1 MAKKLRTEEEIDRDK
16 LALEPPRM
24 TVLSDQPLRSA
35 DAHLDALT
43 LAVKLGPVYDIL
55 RHPDTQTPLAIAVY
69 GDWGT
74 GKTSAMRWLEGLLIE
89 WNTRGDRG
97 KGGARGKVVRPVWF
111 YPWKYHDKDDVWRGL
126 IAEVILASI
135 EARGATLG
143 RIKKAV
149 KEFGMF
155 LGRSFLHAL
164 SSIPLTTAVDA
175 SSLQDIYEDY
185 RRTVHPETNYLNEFE
200 STLMAWVEETI
211 TDADERMVIFID
223 DLDRCLPEV
232 ALQVLEA
239 LKLYLNIS
247 DLIFVVGVDRIV
259 IDQLIQ
265 KLYSDIGLEPDKS
278 RHYLA
283 KMFQVEVVI
292 GPSEHQAE
300 GFLDKQL
307 TAIGE
312 HTNQYWAT
320 KLGDGERRMFRGV
333 VLRLAQRN
341 PREIKRLLNS
351 VLIHGA
357 GVLHV
362 KSEPFSFAQ
371 GMQIFLV
378 RKILDERY
386 TMGLTVD
393 TRAGMEFFH
402 RWSRL
407 VGGGAQ
413 ATVQNPED
421 LAAELMATGGAS
433 GEVAGVIAGKPRR
446 SATPYAEL
454 LTEPRFAHLR
464 LLLADRDLGQLMQIE
479 YPADTT
485 VLAEASPQELP
496 RGLIREAIAR
506 QRGKAPPALT
516 MLDHEQI
523 TQLVLEGE
531 EIVDIAPVQLLHNLE
546 SLDLSF
552 TAVEDLRPLK
562 SLDRL
567 HTLVLANSQVEDLTP
582 LRELKALH
590 TLSLANTRATDLRA
604 LRELGELRELDLR
617 GVPIRDISEL
627 SSLTALTSLSLAQT
641 AVEDLAPLAALTA
654 IESLSLASTRVS
666 DLSPLARLHA
676 LRSLYLSYTGVTD
689 LSPLASLPSLRS
701 LSLSGTPVS
710 DPAPLSQ
717 LGQLAIVD
725 LRGCPV
731 SADAV
736 ASLRRALPRA
746 EIRT

>member
-89 WNTRGDRG
+89 WNARGDRG
-97 KGGARGKVVRPVWF
+97 KGGTRGKVVRPVWF

-164 SSIPLTTAVDA
+164 SSIQLTTAVDA

-211 TDADERMVIFID
+211 TDAGERMVIFID

-247 DLIFVVGVDRIV
+247 DLIFVVGVDRVV

-265 KLYSDIGLEPDKS
+265 KLYSDIGLEPGKS

-292 GPSEHQAE
+292 GPNEHQAE
-300 GFLDKQL
+300 GFLDRQL

-312 HTNQYWAT
+312 HTNQYWAN

-407 VGGGAQ
+407 VGGGAP
-413 ATVQNPED
+413 ATVQNPEE
-421 LAAELMATGGAS
+421 LAAELMAAGGEDASGVAGKARTGAS
-433 GEVAGVIAGKPRR
+433 
-446 SATPYAEL
+446 PYAEL

-485 VLAEASPQELP
+485 ALAEASLQELP
-496 RGLIREAIAR
+496 WGLIREAIAR
-506 QRGKAPPALT
+506 QRGKAPSALT
-516 MLDHEQI
+516 MVDYEQI

-531 EIVDIAPVQLLHNLE
+531 EIVDIAPVHLLSNLE

-567 HTLVLANSQVEDLTP
+567 HTLVLANTRVEDLAP
-582 LRELKALH
+582 LRELAALH

-617 GVPIRDISEL
+617 GVPIRDIGEL
-627 SSLTALTSLSLAQT
+627 ASLTGLASLSLAQT
-641 AVEDLAPLAALTA
+641 AVEDLTPLAALTA
-654 IESLSLASTRVS
+654 LESLSLASTRVS
-666 DLSPLARLHA
+666 DLGPLAPLHA

-731 SADAV
+731 SAA
-736 ASLRRALPRA
+736 ALARLRQALPGA